1 MHGPSLWTGVIG
13 RAPHLI
19 VNSNGTQPDLLEQI
33 RRLALGSN
41 PRLVDRGRV
50 LDRQE
55 RLQDDLAAVARC
67 RSSLLLPLLVLIFHI
82 IALRGGGGVAAE
94 RLAACSRFARRCSR
108 RRRRRPDADAAAT
121 AVAAVAA
128 ALAAAALCHS
138 LRFAVGLGSM
148 NGVRAVAS
156 DSLKVYLNHTGP
168 RGSAARLDNTFCT
181 RFMWLH
187 LYTSDKMYTNVAR
200 QMRDGIY

>member
-1 MHGPSLWTGVIG
+1 MVEFLIGKNVSKMILLPSL
-13 RAPHLI
+13 
-19 VNSNGTQPDLLEQI
+19 
-33 RRLALGSN
+33 
-41 PRLVDRGRV
+41 
-50 LDRQE
+50 
-55 RLQDDLAAVARC
+55 AA
-67 RSSLLLPLLVLIFHI
+67 SSLLLPLLVLIFHI
-82 IALRGGGGVAAE
+82 GIALRGGGGVAGSRAPG
-94 RLAACSRFARRCSR
+94 RACSRFARRCSR
-108 RRRRRPDADAAAT
+108 CRRRRPDADAAAT

-187 LYTSDKMYTNVAR
+187 LYTSDKMFIHLTKCTRRCTADVIHNTAEQTTEPSSVVLFHFPGA
-200 QMRDGIY
+200 DGGSHGR

>member
-1 MHGPSLWTGVIG
+1 MIG

-67 RSSLLLPLLVLIFHI
+67 LVAAAAAAGADLPHRHRAAWWRRRRWQQSAWPRMLSLRTSMQPVPTPTPPPLPSPLSPPPLLLPH
-82 IALRGGGGVAAE
+82 
-94 RLAACSRFARRCSR
+94 S
-108 RRRRRPDADAAAT
+108 AT
-121 AVAAVAA
+121 
-128 ALAAAALCHS
+128 LYGLQW
-138 LRFAVGLGSM
+138 VGS

-187 LYTSDKMYTNVAR
+187 LYTSDKMYTTLHGR
-200 QMRDGIY
+200 CYTQYS

>member
-1 MHGPSLWTGVIG
+1 MIG
-13 RAPHLI
+13 RAPHFI

-41 PRLVDRGRV
+41 PRLVDRSRV

-82 IALRGGGGVAAE
+82 GIALRGGGGVAAE

-187 LYTSDKMYTNVAR
+187 LYTSDKMFIHLTK
-200 QMRDGIY
+200 MRTRTLHGRWY